1 MATHIK
7 KNVAH
12 CGRCILYMA
21 PDPPRAP
28 MKSFSAKELMEL
40 LAIDFLS
47 IRKERV
53 DSRTFWLS
61 QTASVNSHGHSPP

>member
-1 MATHIK
+1 
-7 KNVAH
+7 
-12 CGRCILYMA
+12 MA